1 MEKKLPGIYK
11 NPIDHPVKNN
21 KEMTYAREEKE
32 EIIKENNFTKEEKIK
47 NTLFG
52 GEVSRKIN
60 DIFKSS
66 SYVYKA
72 SVEIITKNGTL
83 IKNVIGKSRDMLIT
97 IDNELIPIADIE
109 DIKLIHEKNSD

>member
-21 KEMTYAREEKE
+21 KEMTYVREENV
-32 EIIKENNFTKEEKIK
+32 EIIEENNITKEDKIK

-60 DIFKSS
+60 EIFKSS
-66 SYVYKA
+66 NYVYKA

-83 IKNVIGKSRDMLIT
+83 IKNVIGKNRDMLIT
-97 IDNELIPIADIE
+97 IDNEVIPIADIE
-109 DIKLIHEKNSD
+109 DIKLAHEKNSD